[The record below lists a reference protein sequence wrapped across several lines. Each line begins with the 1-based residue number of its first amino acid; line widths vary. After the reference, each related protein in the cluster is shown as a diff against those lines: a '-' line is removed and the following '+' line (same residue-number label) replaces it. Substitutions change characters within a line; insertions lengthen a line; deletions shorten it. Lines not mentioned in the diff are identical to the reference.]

1 GPNQAPNGSG
11 NPWFGPEI
19 NTPNAVVVG
28 VEETGVTPHSGLQMI
43 QGYAPSNVDQNWYN
57 LAYHLNN
64 DDTGMNGMP
73 FLENIALDWW
83 FYDPIDATDPFS
95 DPTTFRDYVAL
106 AYYDTTPPD
115 RDGPDIVPSWNLATG
130 AANTQRISLGST
142 NRFNAAFDPTVYQ
155 ARVAGAS
162 DGYHSLGWF
171 NTLTPRSLGWHHGMI
186 LVGPLLDDG
195 TNDIN

>member
-1 GPNQAPNGSG
+1 
-11 NPWFGPEI
+11 
-19 NTPNAVVVG
+19 
-28 VEETGVTPHSGLQMI
+28 M
-43 QGYAPSNVDQNWYN
+43 
-57 LAYHLNN
+57 
-64 DDTGMNGMP
+64 
-73 FLENIALDWW
+73 
-83 FYDPIDATDPFS
+83 
-95 DPTTFRDYVAL
+95 
-106 AYYDTTPPD
+106 
-115 RDGPDIVPSWNLATG
+115 PSWNLATG

-195 TNDIN
+195 TNDINFFIDDLTTPTLEHNSVTNFGYNVIEINTNFGSATGYFDDVNFSVVTP